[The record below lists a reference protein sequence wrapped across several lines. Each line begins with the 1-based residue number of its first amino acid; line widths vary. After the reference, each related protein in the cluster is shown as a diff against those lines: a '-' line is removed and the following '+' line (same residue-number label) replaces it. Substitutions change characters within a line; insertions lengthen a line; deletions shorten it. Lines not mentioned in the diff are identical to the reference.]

1 MELKLGGRNSGK
13 TVKINEEIAGVKK
26 DLISRTET
34 SLILRGNTQKEID
47 KMVDVLKA
55 GEHFKRGFK
64 RGLKNNSTSLKEVD
78 IITVHSEDLTATIQR
93 YLDLGY
99 LCDVRAFR
107 SKGYMEPEYQVVIL
121 KKE

>member
-1 MELKLGGRNSGK
+1 MKR
-13 TVKINEEIAGVKK
+13 VKK
-26 DLISRTET
+26 DLISSTEP

-55 GEHFKRGFK
+55 GKHFKRGFE

>member
-1 MELKLGGRNSGK
+1 MSSIGKIVNIECYFCADDLDRRHVEIVMEKELNRKSVEGLGK
-13 TVKINEEIAGVKK
+13 
-26 DLISRTET
+26 
-34 SLILRGNTQKEID
+34 
-47 KMVDVLKA
+47 
-55 GEHFKRGFK
+55 HFKRGFET
-64 RGLKNNSTSLKEVD
+64 GLKNNSTSLKEVD

-107 SKGYMEPEYQVVIL
+107 NKGYMEPEYQVVIL